1 MEKIA
6 AKHGTSLGQEI
17 QSAMRLWINRHQKP
31 HINDIANAII
41 YLGEEAERRSNQS
54 VKEDGLASRGFLDSI
69 SRALVD
75 SRLVAKPIEPT
86 DNTETLSYL
95 TAESVLAL
103 LARGVRS

>member
-1 MEKIA
+1 MEKT
-6 AKHGTSLGQEI
+6 AKAHGTSLAQEI
-17 QSAMRLWINRHQKP
+17 QGAMRLWIQRHQKP

-41 YLGEEAERRSNQS
+41 YLAEEAERRSNQNI
-54 VKEDGLASRGFLDSI
+54 KEDGLASRAFLDSI

-86 DNTETLSYL
+86 SNTETLSYL

-103 LARGVRS
+103 LARRGS